1 MDMVLKEVQDYV
13 EKYTTRDDALLDE
26 IADYTL
32 KNHPHAHML
41 SGHFQGQLLQMISS
55 MIRPERIL
63 EIGTFTGYSA
73 LSLAKG
79 LNNNGFLHT
88 IEVRREDAERAKS
101 YFDRS
106 DFRDNIILHIGDALD
121 IIGEL
126 TETWDLVFIDAD
138 KVNYINYFKLVLPQ
152 VKQNGYILADNV
164 LFHGQVL
171 EEQIKGKNA
180 LAIQEFNDF
189 ILQRDDLQKIMLPV
203 RDGLYLVRKLN

>member
-1 MDMVLKEVQDYV
+1 MDIVRKKVKDTVPNYS
-13 EKYTTRDDALLDE
+13 TRDEHLVDE

-32 KNHPHAHML
+32 KNHAHANML

-55 MIRPERIL
+55 MIRPERVL
-63 EIGTFTGYSA
+63 EIGAFTGYSA

-79 LNNNGFLHT
+79 LNDNGILHT
-88 IEVRREDAERAKS
+88 IEVRKEDAERAKT

-106 DFRDNIILHIGDALD
+106 EFKDRIILHIGDALD

-152 VKQNGYILADNV
+152 VRKNGYILADNV

>member
-1 MDMVLKEVQDYV
+1 MND
-13 EKYTTRDDALLDE
+13 
-26 IADYTL
+26 
-32 KNHPHAHML
+32 
-41 SGHFQGQLLQMISS
+41 
-55 MIRPERIL
+55 
-63 EIGTFTGYSA
+63 
-73 LSLAKG
+73 
-79 LNNNGFLHT
+79 NGILHT
-88 IEVRREDAERAKS
+88 IEVRKEDAERAKT

-106 DFRDNIILHIGDALD
+106 EFKDRIILHIGDALD

-152 VKQNGYILADNV
+152 VRKNGYILADNV

>member
-1 MDMVLKEVQDYV
+1 MDIVLKNVQDYV
-13 EKYTTRDDALLDE
+13 EKYTTRDDALLAE

-32 KNHPHAHML
+32 NNHAHAHML
-41 SGHFQGQLLQMISS
+41 SGHFQGQLLQMIST
-55 MIRPERIL
+55 MIRPERVL

-79 LNNNGFLHT
+79 LNHNGILHT
-88 IEVRREDAERAKS
+88 IEVRKEDAERAKT

-106 DFRDNIILHIGDALD
+106 EFKDRIILHIGDALD

-152 VKQNGYILADNV
+152 VRKNGYILADNV